1 MTKIYQDY
9 LLNLKENSINVSI
22 YLINGIKLTG
32 IVCNYDDKCLV
43 LRDTNNV
50 VNQLIFMHAIST
62 IVPAKLNV

>member
-32 IVCNYDDKCLV
+32 IVCNYDETCLV
-43 LRDTNNV
+43 LRDVNNV

>member
-1 MTKIYQDY
+1 MTKVYNDY
-9 LLNLKENSINVSI
+9 LLNLKENSISVSI

-32 IVCNYDDKCLV
+32 IVCNYDENSLV
-43 LRDTNNV
+43 LRDVNNV